1 MGWDGLNRRKFPR
14 VFFPCL
20 IKVRD
25 NKDMLLTHTE
35 NISVGGVRLVL
46 KKPLDLN
53 TPVNVEVDLMDT
65 GAHLRCE
72 GKVVWSEQRK
82 KSELIKP
89 LFYDIGIEFS
99 NVSLL
104 DHKRLLAIV
113 AHNLKQGKI
122 VH

>member
-1 MGWDGLNRRKFPR
+1 MSWDGMNRRKFPR

-20 IKVRD
+20 IKV
-25 NKDMLLTHTE
+25 KDSKDFLLTHTE
-35 NISVGGVRLVL
+35 NISAGGARIIL
-46 KKPLDLN
+46 KKAVEKG
-53 TPVNVEVDLMDT
+53 TGVNVEIDLMDT
-65 GAHLRCE
+65 GEPLRCQ

-89 LFYDIGIEFS
+89 LFYDIGIEFT

-113 AHNLKQGKI
+113 THHLKQGKI